1 MDLRGFM
8 SIMARHAV
16 TNPEEE
22 RTFRDPCYAL
32 VSDEYVNY
40 TARVG
45 YHFGVVDAYCGE
57 AINKNYISLLFRGGA
72 ADFTRRYRRTRAIAG
87 ILDHYGFSTNVRGDA
102 LTARLSKRTQQETT
116 KQLEMVGRLLQFFRQ
131 MDAAMASEDVVA
143 RVRDAFI
150 RGDFAFWEQQP
161 VSSKQ

>member
-1 MDLRGFM
+1 
-8 SIMARHAV
+8 MARHAV

-32 VSDEYVNY
+32 ISDEYVNY

-57 AINKNYISLLFRGGA
+57 AINKNYVSILFRGGA
-72 ADFTRRYRRTRAIAG
+72 ADFTRRYRRARAIAG

-102 LTARLSKRTQQETT
+102 LTARLSKRSQQETA

-131 MDAAMASEDVVA
+131 MDAAMASENVVN
-143 RVRDAFI
+143 RVQEAFI
-150 RGDFAFWEQQP
+150 GENFAFWEN
-161 VSSKQ
+161 VSVTRKE